1 MNKFFRPSFFKI
13 AITIILLIIVFG
25 GGLLYGFTLTITK
38 NGVIEQTSLS
48 IKIIKIIGDVIY
60 YPVRVV
66 LTPFNNNFEI
76 TLTNNINDPYILF
89 NPYILFVSIMSILLA
104 TLESY
109 LISCGISILI
119 NNIIIKK
126 I

>member
-25 GGLLYGFTLTITK
+25 GGLLYGFTLTITE

-48 IKIIKIIGDVIY
+48 FKIIKIIGDVVL
-60 YPVRVV
+60 YPVSVV
-66 LTPFNNNFEI
+66 LIPFNNNFEI
-76 TLTNNINDPYILF
+76 TWTNNINDPYILL
-89 NPYILFVSIMSILLA
+89 NPYILFVSIMSILL
-104 TLESY
+104 TTIESY